1 MLAPRILAVVLC
13 TALLLPV
20 AGGCTEAPQRYEM
33 TYLSLFDTV
42 VTIVLYAEGETEAQE
57 MFRAVYDLSLI
68 HI

>member
-13 TALLLPV
+13 TAFLLPV

-42 VTIVLYAEGETEAQE
+42 VTIVL
-57 MFRAVYDLSLI
+57 
-68 HI
+68 